1 MTILEHDPALYDL
14 IATCLQGDYVSP
26 ARDQPTDAM
35 LAGLAR
41 SLESSQVGE
50 LHNCGNDC
58 RSFKTTYEPPIGTR
72 TYAIRFHVLDELSIH
87 CDAEG
92 NISRIEYLVDE
103 ASPTTKLY
111 VRTPEGFERHAH
123 GIPPVKL

>member
-1 MTILEHDPALYDL
+1 MTILEHDPALYEL

-26 ARDQPTDAM
+26 ARDQPTGPM

-50 LHNCGNDC
+50 LHKCGGEC
-58 RSFKTTYEPPIGTR
+58 RSFATTYQPPIGTR

-87 CDAEG
+87 CDVDG
-92 NISRIEYLVDE
+92 NISRVEYLVGE
-103 ASPTTKLY
+103 PSPSAKLY
-111 VRTPEGFERHAH
+111 VRTPKGFERRPYGIH
-123 GIPPVKL
+123 G